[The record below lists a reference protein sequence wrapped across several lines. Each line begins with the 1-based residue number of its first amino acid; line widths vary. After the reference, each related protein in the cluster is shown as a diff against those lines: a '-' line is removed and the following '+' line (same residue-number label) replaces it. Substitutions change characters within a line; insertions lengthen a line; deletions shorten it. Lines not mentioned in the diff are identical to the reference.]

1 MVSRAVY
8 SRFVNPR
15 RLLRPLNLAV
25 AGLAALIVAAV
36 VLVTSSS
43 NEYLLVPDKAHP
55 LAGIVK
61 VPGGKPADPNGGIY
75 YVDVFERKA
84 SLLERLF
91 PRLRK
96 DSTLV
101 QHDTLTPPGVTDR
114 QRLQADQLDMKLS
127 QQVATA
133 VALQALGYHVSIR
146 ENGVRVALVYGQTH
160 AAGRLRPGDVIV
172 AADHKP
178 VRSTVDLHAIIAR
191 HKVGDVVPVTF
202 VRNGVTRTM
211 NIKTSADPFDSRRP
225 IIGFQPQPALK
236 LNVPFQI
243 KFDLGDVG
251 GPSAGLA
258 FALQILEERGR
269 DVDHGYKVAAT
280 GVIAPDGSVG
290 PIGGVKQKTIGA
302 RQAHVDVFL
311 VPAGDNYRE
320 ARKYADGLRIIP
332 VKTFQQAL
340 HALATLPRKS

>member
-1 MVSRAVY
+1 M
-8 SRFVNPR
+8 NPR
-15 RLLRPLNLAV
+15 RLFRPLNLAV
-25 AGLAALIVAAV
+25 AGVVALVVAV
-36 VLVTSSS
+36 VVLLTSSS
-43 NEYLLVPDKAHP
+43 NEYLLVPDEAHP
-55 LAGIVK
+55 LAGIVD
-61 VPGGKPADPNGGIY
+61 VPGAKPPDAKGGIY

-91 PRLRK
+91 PSLRK

-101 QHDTLTPPGVTDR
+101 QHDELTPPGVSDR

-133 VALQALGYHVSIR
+133 VAFRALGYGVSIR
-146 ENGVRVALVYGQTH
+146 ESGVRVALVYGQTH
-160 AAGRLRPGDVIV
+160 AAGTLRPGDVIV
-172 AADHKP
+172 AADHKR
-178 VRSTVDLHAIIAR
+178 VRSTVDLHEIIAR
-191 HKVGDVVPVTF
+191 HRVGDLVTITF
-202 VRNGVTRTM
+202 VRNGMTRTVK
-211 NIKTSADPFDSRRP
+211 IKTSADPFDDTRP

-236 LNVPFQI
+236 LHVPFQI

-302 RQAHVDVFL
+302 RETHVDVFL
-311 VPAGDNYRE
+311 VPAGDNYQE
-320 ARKYADGLRIIP
+320 ARRYAHGLRLIP

-340 HALATLPRKS
+340 RALATLPPKA